1 MQLTPKPR
9 EALLAA
15 FHAPNH
21 TLVRCG
27 VAEHLRASG
36 CAFRNP
42 QLPQSDAVTRRTAN
56 ELRNAMLA
64 DFNDDSI
71 PSALTLTPK
80 GIALAQSLQQAPA
93 QSEQA
98 AA

>member
-1 MQLTPKPR
+1 MQLTQKPR

-15 FHAPNH
+15 FHAPDH

-27 VAEHLRASG
+27 VADHLRSGG

-42 QLPQSDAVTRRTAN
+42 LKPQSTAVTRRTAN

-64 DFNDDSI
+64 DFNDPTI
-71 PSALTLTPK
+71 PSALTLTAQ
-80 GIALAQSLQQAPA
+80 GLALARSLRPA
-93 QSEQA
+93 DASERVA
-98 AA
+98 A

>member
-1 MQLTPKPR
+1 MQLTQKPR

-15 FHAPNH
+15 FRAPDH

-27 VAEHLRASG
+27 VAEHLRAAG

-42 QLPQSDAVTRRTAN
+42 LEPQSAAVTRRTAN

-64 DFNDDSI
+64 DFNDPTI
-71 PSALTLTPK
+71 PSALTLTK
-80 GIALAQSLQQAPA
+80 QGLALARSLQPA
-93 QSEQA
+93 DPAERVA
-98 AA
+98 A